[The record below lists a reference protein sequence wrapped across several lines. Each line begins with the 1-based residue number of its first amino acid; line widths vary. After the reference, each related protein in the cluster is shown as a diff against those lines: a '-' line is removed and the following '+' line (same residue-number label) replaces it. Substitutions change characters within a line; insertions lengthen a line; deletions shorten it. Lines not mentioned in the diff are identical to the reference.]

1 MHSFK
6 VLFESKL
13 AANRIADVIDRN
25 LVVKRSCI
33 VEILCYFHFL
43 AEWVNSYRDFQSFH
57 IKIQSFQIIYYKQ
70 TFNCNNKMIC
80 RT

>member
-25 LVVKRSCI
+25 LVVKRCI
-33 VEILCYFHFL
+33 VEILCYLHFL
-43 AEWVNSYRDFQSFH
+43 AEWVTV
-57 IKIQSFQIIYYKQ
+57 IAI
-70 TFNCNNKMIC
+70 FNRFI
-80 RT
+80 